1 MTQLPM
7 ALPHRTALG
16 RADFLVSP
24 SNAEA
29 VLWLDRWPQ
38 WPSGALLLHGPE
50 RCGKTHLAHVWR
62 ERSGGR
68 IIAGAELADRD
79 LPSLVAGGERGL
91 AVDDADRAAEPAL
104 LHLYNACR
112 EEGISLLLT
121 ARRPPAAASIALA
134 DLRSRLIATLAVAI
148 GAPDDAL
155 LAAVLVKHFA
165 DRQLRVA
172 PEVVRYLVA
181 RMERS
186 LAAAAALAERLD
198 AAALAASRPVSVPL
212 ARQVLAQDAAYA
224 FSSSSE
230 EGVT

>member
-16 RADFLVSP
+16 RSDFLVSA

-29 VLWLDRWPQ
+29 LFWLDRWPQ
-38 WPSGALLLHGPE
+38 WPLGALLLHGPE
-50 RCGKTHLAHVWR
+50 SCGKTHLAHLWR

-68 IIAGAELADRD
+68 IIGGAELAERD
-79 LPSLVAGGERGL
+79 LPSLVVAGKRGL
-91 AVDDADRAAEPAL
+91 AVDDADRASEPPL

-112 EEGISLLLT
+112 EEGIGLLLT
-121 ARRPPAAASIALA
+121 ARRPPALWPIALA
-134 DLRSRLIATLAVAI
+134 DLRSRLLARLAVEI
-148 GAPDDAL
+148 GAPDDTL

-172 PEVVRYLVA
+172 PEVVRYLLA

-198 AAALAASRPVSVPL
+198 AAALAAGRPVSVPL
-212 ARQVLAQDAAYA
+212 AREVLAQDAPYPS
-224 FSSSSE
+224 SSSSE